1 VKWDFLLFSLLH
13 RKKKVNYNKKQKGNE
28 KKKTNGFPIRHREQR
43 TLTPPVADNK

>member
-1 VKWDFLLFSLLH
+1 MGFSSFFLSFTG
-13 RKKKVNYNKKQKGNE
+13 KKKVNYNKKRKGNE